1 MYKTILITGANG
13 FIGKNL
19 YFRLK
24 EFDQYNLLCFD
35 QNNSEDELKS
45 FLKQADFI
53 FHLAGVNRPKENS
66 EFEKVNLGLTSQI
79 VNELAALN
87 KNIPVLISSSTQA
100 MLDNDYGKSK
110 KQAEDALLKFA
121 RNHSGN
127 VFIYRLTN
135 VFGKWS
141 RPNYNSVVSTFC
153 HNIAHNL
160 PITINN
166 PNAEVELV
174 YIDDVINLLISH
186 LEIKPLKESEIIEAT
201 PTFSVSLQNLADQI
215 YAFRHS
221 RNNLIIPNMDD
232 PFIKR
237 LYTTYLSYLPE
248 DAFSYKPLERK
259 DERGKL
265 IELVKGNSFGQ
276 LFVSTTKKGIIRG
289 NHYHHSKVEKFI
301 VVKGSA
307 IIRFKKIDSEEIINY
322 SVSDDPIEVVDIP
335 PGYTHHI
342 ENTGNGEMIVLFWAN
357 EVFNP
362 DAPDTY
368 YLSV

>member
-1 MYKTILITGANG
+1 MYKTILITGAEG

-19 YFRLK
+19 YYRLK
-24 EFDQYNLLCFD
+24 ETGQYNLLCFD
-35 QNNSEDELKS
+35 QNNTENELKS
-45 FLKQADFI
+45 FIRQADFI

-66 EFEKVNLGLTSQI
+66 EFKKVNLGLTSQI
-79 VNELAALN
+79 ISELITLN
-87 KNIPVLISSSTQA
+87 KKVPILISSSTQA
-100 MLDNDYGKSK
+100 LLDNDYGKSK
-110 KQAEDALLKFA
+110 KQAEDALIEYSK
-121 RNHSGN
+121 NHSGN
-127 VFIYRLTN
+127 IIIYRLTN

-153 HNIAHNL
+153 NNIALNL

-166 PNAEVELV
+166 PNAEVKLV
-174 YIDDVINLLISH
+174 YIDDVIKHFISH
-186 LEIKPLKESEIIEAT
+186 LDIKPVKESKRIEAT
-201 PTFSVSLQNLADQI
+201 PTFSISLQKLADRI
-215 YAFRHS
+215 YTFRDI

-265 IELVKGNSFGQ
+265 VELIKGNTFGQ

-301 VVKGSA
+301 VVKGHA
-307 IIRFKKIDSEEIINY
+307 IIRFKKIDSEEVISY

-342 ENTGNGEMIVLFWAN
+342 ENSGNGEMIVLFWAN

-362 DAPDTY
+362 DIPDTY
-368 YLSV
+368 FLPI